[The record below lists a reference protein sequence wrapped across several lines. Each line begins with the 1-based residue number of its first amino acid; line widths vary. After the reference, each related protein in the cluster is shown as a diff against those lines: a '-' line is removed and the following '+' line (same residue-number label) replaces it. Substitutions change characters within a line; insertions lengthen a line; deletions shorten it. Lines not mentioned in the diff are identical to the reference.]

1 MYSVINV
8 VNLLFF
14 FTGKSGEE
22 QTVYLHKNSRSSC
35 EIELQRKQGEK
46 SGRHSGL

>member
-1 MYSVINV
+1 MYYFINI

-14 FTGKSGEE
+14 FTGTSREE

-35 EIELQRKQGEK
+35 ESELQRKQGKEF
-46 SGRHSGL
+46 GRHSGL